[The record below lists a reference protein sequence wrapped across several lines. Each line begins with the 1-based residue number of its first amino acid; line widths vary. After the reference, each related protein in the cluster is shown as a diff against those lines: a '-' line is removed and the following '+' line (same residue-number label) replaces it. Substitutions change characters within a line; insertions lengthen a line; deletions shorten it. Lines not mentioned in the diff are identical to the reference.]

1 MDWPGES
8 LRKTASASLASRS
21 FPRQAWIPA
30 GIRCAPLRILD
41 IFRIADHRPITNAT
55 RKRNVSYRD
64 GDKVAT
70 SQLAVDGEIKQ
81 RQIAFRTRHL
91 QSRPDA
97 PDLSRLKRRLLA
109 NNVAPVPARQGP
121 SPMPPS
127 TAAAPNTSS
136 RIVAPLEPS
145 ITFNRLLISAR
156 DKHRNRRSRANCN
169 HSGEI
174 AWASTFGSEADLASA
189 IPARNWRSV
198 LRYSL
203 VPSNQSGDGLMRLA

>member
-41 IFRIADHRPITNAT
+41 IFRIADHRPITNGT
-55 RKRNVSYRD
+55 RKRKVSDRD

-70 SQLAVDGEIKQ
+70 SQLAFDGEIKQ

-97 PDLSRLKRRLLA
+97 PDLSWLKRRLLA

-127 TAAAPNTSS
+127 TAAAPNASS

-145 ITFNRLLISAR
+145 ITFKRLLISAR
-156 DKHRNRRSRANCN
+156 ATSTAIGAVAPALAIAHPPCKRRQQVQDRTLSTTPALRSPSTTSSKS
-169 HSGEI
+169 SG
-174 AWASTFGSEADLASA
+174 FL
-189 IPARNWRSV
+189 
-198 LRYSL
+198 
-203 VPSNQSGDGLMRLA
+203 